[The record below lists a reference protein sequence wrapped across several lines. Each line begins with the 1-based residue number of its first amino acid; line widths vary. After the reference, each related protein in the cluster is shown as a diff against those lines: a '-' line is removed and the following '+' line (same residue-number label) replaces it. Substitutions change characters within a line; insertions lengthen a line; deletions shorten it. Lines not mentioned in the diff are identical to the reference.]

1 MNELLARLRAAVR
14 RNVPAAES
22 RFVETGHFTVDLQS
36 KRVIR
41 GDGEVRLTPT
51 EWAMVEVLARN
62 PGKLVSQHQ
71 VLEDVWG
78 PGHADD
84 TAYLRV
90 HMAHIRRKLEPDP
103 SRPRYFVTE
112 PGMGYRF
119 MG

>member
-1 MNELLARLRAAVR
+1 
-14 RNVPAAES
+14 
-22 RFVETGHFTVDLQS
+22 
-36 KRVIR
+36 
-41 GDGEVRLTPT
+41 
-51 EWAMVEVLARN
+51 
-62 PGKLVSQHQ
+62 